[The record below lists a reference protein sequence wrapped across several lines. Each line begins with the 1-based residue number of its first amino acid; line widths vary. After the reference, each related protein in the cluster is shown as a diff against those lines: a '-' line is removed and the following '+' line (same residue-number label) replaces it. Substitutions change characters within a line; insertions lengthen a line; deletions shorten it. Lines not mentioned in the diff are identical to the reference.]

1 MSTSLLYHAYGLKG
15 YIHKRTRFEG
25 GRVIFE
31 LTRDEKFLCCPQC
44 RSKRVI
50 RHGVHPREWIA
61 PPIGGKAV
69 AIRYAIPRVECLDCG
84 CRRQVELDFA
94 DVRRRYAKSFERYVL
109 DLSGSM
115 TILDVSRHLHVS
127 WDIVKDIQKR
137 HLKKRFSKPRLQKLK
152 RIAIDEIAVK
162 KGHKYLTVVL
172 DLDTGA
178 VVFVGDGKG
187 GDALWPFWKRLKRSK
202 AKIKAVACDMSPA
215 YIKAVTENLPDAA
228 FVFDRFHVVK
238 LMNDKLS
245 KLRRELHREA
255 DTLGK
260 KLLKGTRW
268 LLLKNPENLDEEKN
282 ERKRLDD
289 ALAFNQPLAEAYW
302 MKEQLRMFWEQPDK
316 TKAEMHLEQWCDWA
330 TGSGI
335 RILIQMAKT
344 LATYRYGMLNWYDH
358 PISTGPL
365 EGCNNKIKTMKRQA
379 YGYRDSEFFKLKIM
393 ALHETKYALVG

>member
-15 YIHKRTRFEG
+15 YIHKRIRFEG

-31 LTRDEKFLCCPQC
+31 LARDERLLCCSRC
-44 RSKRVI
+44 KSKRVI
-50 RHGVHPREWIA
+50 RHGARRREWIA
-61 PPIGGKAV
+61 PPIGGKPV
-69 AIRYAIPRVECLDCG
+69 QIRFDIPRIECLDCG
-84 CRRQVELDFA
+84 CHRQIELGFA
-94 DVRRRYAKSFERYVL
+94 DERRRYAKSFERYVL
-109 DLSGSM
+109 DLLQSM
-115 TILDVSRHLHVS
+115 TILDVSRHLRVS

-137 HLKKRFSKPRLQKLK
+137 HLKKRFSRPKLK
-152 RIAIDEIAVK
+152 RLKHIAIDEIAVK
-162 KGHKYLTVVL
+162 KGHNYLTVVL
-172 DLDTGA
+172 DLDSGA

-187 GDALWPFWKRLKRSK
+187 SDALKPFWKRLRCSK
-202 AKIKAVACDMSPA
+202 AHVEAVACDMSPA
-215 YIKAVTENLPDAA
+215 YLKAVADNLPKAA

-255 DTLGK
+255 DALGK

-268 LLLKNPENLDEEKN
+268 LLLKNPENLDENRN
-282 ERKRLDD
+282 ERKRLEE

-316 TKAEMHLEQWCDWA
+316 KTAETYLKQWCDWA
-330 TGSGI
+330 WNSGI
-335 RILIQMAKT
+335 KILAEMANT
-344 LATYRYGMLNWYDH
+344 LATHRYGLLNWYDY

-365 EGCNNKIKTMKRQA
+365 EGTNNKIKTMKRQA
-379 YGYRDSEFFKLKIM
+379 YGYRDTEFFKLKIL